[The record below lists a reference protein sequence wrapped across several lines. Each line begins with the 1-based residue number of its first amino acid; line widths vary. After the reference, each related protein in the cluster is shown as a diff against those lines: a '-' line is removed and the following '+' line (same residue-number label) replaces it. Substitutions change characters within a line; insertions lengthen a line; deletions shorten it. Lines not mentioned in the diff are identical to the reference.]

1 MPGRMRLAV
10 FSDVHGQI
18 DRLSACLHSIA
29 RVGADELWCLGD
41 TVDAFAVRQPELV
54 VACVNAIDDVCAV
67 KLTGNGE
74 VWALQDGS
82 LPDAA
87 GTVLAAWTVAAH
99 REGVLAVHGSPQNP
113 LMGHLSD
120 ERAVRAAIDRLPGWL
135 CVHGHTRQAGLW
147 IRDKDGTLQRQRRP
161 SSQKPPA
168 PRKPSPAPARSPAHN
183 LNGCSSIPTAA
194 ASRGIRLTPSP
205 GPTGPEPASA
215 PCPPRNQGTIA
226 NGAPRDVTD
235 LPPSCPAEPS
245 R

>member
-1 MPGRMRLAV
+1 MRLAV

-67 KLTGNGE
+67 KLIGNHE
-74 VWALQDGS
+74 AWALQDGS

-113 LMGHLSD
+113 LMGYLSD

-135 CVHGHTRQAGLW
+135 CVHGHTHQAGLW
-147 IRDKDGTLQRQRRP
+147 IRDEDGTLQRQRCP
-161 SSQKPPA
+161 SSQKL
-168 PRKPSPAPARSPAHN
+168 ARSARAIACPGAITGPQPKWLLVETDRRRLTWHS
-183 LNGCSSIPTAA
+183 LDAVA
-194 ASRGIRLTPSP
+194 WASRSRSSVSTL
-205 GPTGPEPASA
+205 SA
-215 PCPPRNQGTIA
+215 P
-226 NGAPRDVTD
+226 
-235 LPPSCPAEPS
+235 
-245 R
+245 